1 MTTTDKT
8 TTKIDRLLDA
18 IDYIKADQP
27 EQARPLL
34 RGLIQEDKDFED
46 AWLWLSVA
54 VESLDQSIL
63 CLDNVLRINPNNI
76 QAAGALHRLRE
87 SELRM
92 EKKRARI
99 RWRRDLSMLS
109 IFVLVCVFFVMIF
122 VMVSVRNTA

>member
-1 MTTTDKT
+1 MSTTDKA

-18 IDYIKADQP
+18 IEYIKDNQP
-27 EQARPLL
+27 EKARPML
-34 RGLIQEDKDFED
+34 RRLIQEDKDFED

-63 CLDNVLRINPNNI
+63 CLDNVLRINPNNV
-76 QAAGALHRLRE
+76 QAAGAINRLRE

-92 EKKRARI
+92 EKQRARL